1 MGTLLCFL
9 LLMTWLDSGL
19 GQPGLEC
26 YNDLIDNITCKLKGT
41 DQLMEPQSECIL
53 TAVETESDSHA
64 IEAECVLKKPGG
76 NFTECVLHI
85 PFIGYFVAVI
95 TYDLEASC
103 KNKAVASLKGYD
115 PYYQMVK
122 MPPPRMPTIE
132 NTTISWTLCRT
143 SLFEGKGR
151 TEIVDYKSEL
161 QYRTDRQRWKDVKSI
176 TIQKETRRH
185 LQEELKKGQRY
196 HARVR
201 VRPTYD
207 ENISTWSDWSPV
219 ASWDT
224 PADLTEDLETWLIW
238 WATIGAL
245 AVIVFLVVIMFMGA
259 RKIKPSFIP
268 DPAKYFDGLHS
279 VHKGNFKT
287 WLGSFQA
294 VDILSVEQQYE
305 YTSPVEVLKGQTSSS
320 FSNIQYFYGSQEIIK
335 IPPHPY
341 PDNLEPCPEFSPY
354 DDMKADRGSSTVDNA
369 DMSNKRN
376 NSAGLTGSGS
386 SGRTNVDLGPLQ
398 MSSSYKD
405 LSRLREE
412 AQSPDSGVSVG
423 SMDEESHEESL
434 ESSYEQDER
443 APLAH
448 CGGTFNLQKA
458 PSSLHT
464 SLKTDWS
471 LPRTPLPPLPPLHC
485 TVPFIGPDQCST
497 PTGQIQPLGGLY
509 GELEPS
515 SDDYMPLKT

>member
-26 YNDLIDNITCKLKGT
+26 YNDLINKITCKLKGT
-41 DQLMEPQSECIL
+41 DQLMEPQSICIL
-53 TAVETESDSHA
+53 TAVESDSSDHA
-64 IEAECVLKKPGG
+64 IEAKCVLEKPGG
-76 NFTECVLHI
+76 NFTECVLHF
-85 PFIGYFVAVI
+85 PNLSYFDLVT
-95 TYDLEASC
+95 TYDLKASC
-103 KNKAVASLKGYD
+103 KNKAVASLESYN
-115 PYYQMVK
+115 PYKRTVK

-132 NTTISWTLCRT
+132 NTTISWTLFRT
-143 SLFEGKGR
+143 SLFE
-151 TEIVDYKSEL
+151 TEFVKYTFEL
-161 QYRTDRQRWKDVKSI
+161 QYKTDRQRWKECKSI
-176 TIQKETRRH
+176 TVEQTSRH
-185 LQEELKKGQRY
+185 LQEELEKGQRY
-196 HARVR
+196 QARVR
-201 VRPTYD
+201 IRPEFD
-207 ENISTWSDWSPV
+207 AWMWSDWSPV

-224 PADLTEDLETWLIW
+224 SADLTEDLETWLIW

-294 VDILSVEQQYE
+294 VDILSIEQQHE

-320 FSNIQYFYGSQEIIK
+320 FSNNQYFYGSQEIIK

-341 PDNLEPCPEFSPY
+341 PENLEPCPEFSPY
-354 DDMKADRGSSTVDNA
+354 DDMKADRGSSTVDNT

-376 NSAGLTGSGS
+376 NSAGLTGSSS

-423 SMDEESHEESL
+423 SIEEESHEESL
-434 ESSYEQDER
+434 ESSYEQDEKV
-443 APLAH
+443 PLAH
-448 CGGTFNLQKA
+448 RGGTFSLQKA
-458 PSSLHT
+458 PSSLHMP
-464 SLKTDWS
+464 LKTDWS
-471 LPRTPLPPLPPLHC
+471 LPRTPLPPFPPLHC

-497 PTGQIQPLGGLY
+497 PTGQIHPLGGLY